1 MSNTEDNRLLLLYKK
16 FQSKTASVE
25 ELTELNNFLASEGAE
40 QHLFELVEKEYQS
53 SEIKQPEL
61 SEFRA
66 GQIFQQIT
74 SQPQTHR
81 KVRKLWPRIAGVA
94 AIAALL
100 AIAILFKDQIL
111 SIGNQSQVVSSNQD
125 IAPGKS
131 VATLTLANGRKI
143 LLSAMPSGELA
154 NESGVTI
161 SKTSDGEI
169 LYEIKEH
176 SAAES
181 GQHNLLS
188 TAMGETYQ
196 VKLPDG
202 SRVWLNA
209 ASSLKYPV
217 SFSSLKDRR
226 VELHGEAYFEI
237 AKDKLHPF
245 LVETDGQEVTVL
257 GTHFN
262 IKAYQQDKN
271 IVTTLAEG
279 SVRVGYQASAWSDHG
294 KIVYKDEVILSPGQ
308 QSLLKGETIS
318 VSKAVLEESLAWK
331 DGNFVFNDANIEK
344 IMQDIARWYNIQ
356 VVYEGSVPAGKFSGN
371 VSRTKNI
378 SQILRA
384 LESTKLV
391 HFKIEGRKVYVS
403 K

>member
-1 MSNTEDNRLLLLYKK
+1 MSNIEDNRLILLYQK

-25 ELTELNNFLASEGAE
+25 ELTEFNNFLAEEGAE
-40 QHLFELVEKEYQS
+40 QHLCELIEKEYQS
-53 SEIKQPEL
+53 SEIKQTEL
-61 SEFRA
+61 SELRA
-66 GQIFQQIT
+66 EQIFHQIT
-74 SQPQTHR
+74 SQPQTLH

-94 AIAALL
+94 AIAGMLG
-100 AIAILFKDQIL
+100 IAILFKDQIV

-125 IAPGKS
+125 IAPGRTA
-131 VATLTLANGRKI
+131 ATLTLANGRKI

-169 LYEIKEH
+169 LYEIKEN
-176 SAAES
+176 SAAKP

-226 VELHGEAYFEI
+226 VELHGEAYFEV

-294 KIVYKDEVILSPGQ
+294 KIVYKDDVILSPGQ

-318 VSKAVLEESLAWK
+318 VSKALLEESLAWK

-344 IMQDIARWYNIQ
+344 IMQDIARWYNIE
-356 VVYEGSVPAGKFSGN
+356 VFYEGPFPTGAFSGN
-371 VSRTKNI
+371 ISRSKNI
-378 SQILRA
+378 SQILKA

>member
-1 MSNTEDNRLLLLYKK
+1 MSNTEDNRLLLLYQK

-40 QHLFELVEKEYQS
+40 QHLFELIEKEYQS

-66 GQIFQQIT
+66 GEIFLQIT
-74 SQPQTHR
+74 SLPQTHR
-81 KVRKLWPRIAGVA
+81 KIRKLWPRIAGVA
-94 AIAALL
+94 AIAGML
-100 AIAILFKDQIL
+100 AISILFKDEIL
-111 SIGNQSQVVSSNQD
+111 SIGNQSQVVASNHD

-131 VATLTLANGRKI
+131 AATLTLANGRKI

-154 NESGVTI
+154 NESGVTV
-161 SKTSDGEI
+161 SKTSDGKI
-169 LYEIKEH
+169 LYEIKENG
-176 SAAES
+176 AAKP

-217 SFSSLKDRR
+217 SFSSLTDRR
-226 VELHGEAYFEI
+226 VELHGEAYFEV

-262 IKAYQQDKN
+262 IKAYKEDKN

-318 VSKAVLEESLAWK
+318 VSKAALEESLAWK

-344 IMQDIARWYNIQ
+344 IMQDIARWYNIE
-356 VVYEGSVPAGKFSGN
+356 VFYEGPFPTGAFSGN
-371 VSRTKNI
+371 ISRSKNI
-378 SQILRA
+378 SQILKA

>member
-1 MSNTEDNRLLLLYKK
+1 MSNIEDNRLLLLYQK

-40 QHLFELVEKEYQS
+40 QHLFELIEKEYRS
-53 SEIKQPEL
+53 FEIKQPEL

-74 SQPQTHR
+74 GQPQLHR
-81 KVRKLWPRIAGVA
+81 KIRKLWPRIAGVA
-94 AIAALL
+94 AVAGLL
-100 AIAILFKDQIL
+100 AISILFKDQIL
-111 SIGNQSQVVSSNQD
+111 PIGNQSQAVSSNQD

-131 VATLTLANGRKI
+131 AATLTLANGKKI

-154 NESGVTI
+154 NESGAII
-161 SKTSDGEI
+161 SKTSDGKI
-169 LYEIKEH
+169 VYEVKEN
-176 SAAES
+176 STEGP
-181 GQHNLLS
+181 GQNNLLS

-217 SFSSLKDRR
+217 SFSSLKNRR
-226 VELHGEAYFEI
+226 VELHGEAYFEV

-262 IKAYQQDKN
+262 IKAYTQDKN

-279 SVRVGYQASAWSDHG
+279 SVRVGYQAAAWSDHG

-318 VSKAVLEESLAWK
+318 VSKAALEESLAWK

-344 IMQDIARWYNIQ
+344 IMQDIARWYNIE
-356 VVYEGSVPAGKFSGN
+356 VYYKGPSPAGAFSGN
-371 VSRTKNI
+371 VSRSKNI
-378 SQILRA
+378 SQILKA

>member
-1 MSNTEDNRLLLLYKK
+1 MSNTEDNRLLLLYQK

-131 VATLTLANGRKI
+131 AATLTLANGRKI

-226 VELHGEAYFEI
+226 VELHGEAYFEV

-262 IKAYQQDKN
+262 IKAYKQDKN

-318 VSKAVLEESLAWK
+318 VSKAALEESLAWK

-344 IMQDIARWYNIQ
+344 IMQDIARWYNIE
-356 VVYEGSVPAGKFSGN
+356 VFYEGPFPTGAFSGN
-371 VSRTKNI
+371 ISRSKNI
-378 SQILRA
+378 SQILKA

>member
-1 MSNTEDNRLLLLYKK
+1 MSNTEDNRLLLLYQK

-40 QHLFELVEKEYQS
+40 QHLFELIEKEYQL

-66 GQIFQQIT
+66 AQIFQQIT

-81 KVRKLWPRIAGVA
+81 KIRSLWPRIAGVA
-94 AIAALL
+94 AIAGMLV
-100 AIAILFKDQIL
+100 ISILFKDQFL

-131 VATLTLANGRKI
+131 AATLTLANGRKI
-143 LLSAMPSGELA
+143 LLTSVPSGELA

-161 SKTSDGEI
+161 SKTSNGEI
-169 LYEIKEH
+169 LYEIKEN
-176 SAAES
+176 SETKP

-226 VELHGEAYFEI
+226 VELHGEAYFEV

-262 IKAYQQDKN
+262 IKAYKQDKN

-318 VSKAVLEESLAWK
+318 VSKAALEESLAWK

-344 IMQDIARWYNIQ
+344 IMQDIARWYNIE
-356 VVYEGSVPAGKFSGN
+356 VLYEGPFPTGAFSGN
-371 VSRTKNI
+371 ISRSKNI

>member
-1 MSNTEDNRLLLLYKK
+1 MPNIEDNRLLLLLQK

-25 ELTELNNFLASEGAE
+25 ELTEFNNFLAGEGAE
-40 QHLFELVEKEYQS
+40 QRLFELIERAYQS
-53 SEIKQPEL
+53 TEIHQTEL
-61 SEFRA
+61 SELRA
-66 GQIFQQIT
+66 GQIFHQIT
-74 SQPQTHR
+74 SQPQTLH

-94 AIAALL
+94 AIAAMLTV
-100 AIAILFKDQIL
+100 AILFKDQTL

-131 VATLTLANGRKI
+131 AATLTLANGRKI

-154 NESGVTI
+154 SESGVTI
-161 SKTSDGEI
+161 SKTLDGEI
-169 LYEIKEH
+169 VYEIKEN
-176 SAAES
+176 SAAKP

-226 VELHGEAYFEI
+226 VELHGEAYFEV

-262 IKAYQQDKN
+262 IKAYRQDKN

-279 SVRVGYQASAWSDHG
+279 SVKVGYQASAWSDHG
-294 KIVYKDEVILSPGQ
+294 KIVYQDEVILTPGQ
-308 QSLLKGETIS
+308 QSLLKGETMS

-331 DGNFVFNDANIEK
+331 DGNFVFNDAKIEK
-344 IMQDIARWYNIQ
+344 IMQDIARWYNIE
-356 VVYEGSVPAGKFSGN
+356 VFYKGPFPTGAFSGN
-371 VSRTKNI
+371 VSRSKNI
-378 SQILRA
+378 SQILKA

>member
-1 MSNTEDNRLLLLYKK
+1 MPNTEDNRLLLLYQK

-25 ELTELNNFLASEGAE
+25 ELTELNTFLASGGAE
-40 QHLFELVEKEYQS
+40 QHLFELIEREYQS
-53 SEIKQPEL
+53 SEIKQPKL

-81 KVRKLWPRIAGVA
+81 KIRKLWPRIAGVA
-94 AIAALL
+94 AIAGLL

-111 SIGNQSQVVSSNQD
+111 STGNQSQVVSSNQD
-125 IAPGKS
+125 IAPGRS
-131 VATLTLANGRKI
+131 AATLTLANGRKI
-143 LLSAMPSGELA
+143 LLSAIPSGELA
-154 NESGVTI
+154 SESGVTI
-161 SKTSDGEI
+161 SKTSDGKI
-169 LYEIKEH
+169 VYEIKEN
-176 SAAES
+176 SAAKP

-188 TAMGETYQ
+188 TAIGETYQ

-202 SRVWLNA
+202 SSVWLNA

-226 VELHGEAYFEI
+226 VELHGEAYFEV

-262 IKAYQQDKN
+262 IKAYRQDKN

-294 KIVYKDEVILSPGQ
+294 KIVYKDEVILNPGQ
-308 QSLLKGETIS
+308 QSRLKGETIS
-318 VSKAVLEESLAWK
+318 VSNADMEESLAWK
-331 DGNFVFNDANIEK
+331 DGNFVFNDAKIEK
-344 IMQDIARWYNIQ
+344 IMQDIARWYNIE
-356 VVYEGSVPAGKFSGN
+356 VFYEGPSPTGAFFGN
-371 VSRTKNI
+371 ISRSKNI
-378 SQILRA
+378 SQILKA

>member
-1 MSNTEDNRLLLLYKK
+1 MSNIEDNRLLLLFHK

-25 ELTELNNFLASEGAE
+25 ELTEFNYFLAEEGAE
-40 QHLFELVEKEYQS
+40 QRLFELIEREYKS
-53 SEIKQPEL
+53 AEIHQTEL
-61 SEFRA
+61 NEISA
-66 GQIFQQIT
+66 QQIFHQIT
-74 SQPQTHR
+74 SQPQTLH
-81 KVRKLWPRIAGVA
+81 KVRRLWPRIAGVA
-94 AIAALL
+94 AIAAMLV
-100 AIAILFKDQIL
+100 IVILFKDQV
-111 SIGNQSQVVSSNQD
+111 SIGNQSQAVSSNQD

-131 VATLTLANGRKI
+131 AATLTLASGRKI

-169 LYEIKEH
+169 LYEIKEN
-176 SAAES
+176 SAAKP

-226 VELHGEAYFEI
+226 VELHGEAYFEV

-262 IKAYQQDKN
+262 IKAYRQDKD

-294 KIVYKDEVILSPGQ
+294 KIIYKDEVILSPGQ

-356 VVYEGSVPAGKFSGN
+356 VFYEGPLPAGAFSGN
-371 VSRTKNI
+371 ISRSKNI
-378 SQILRA
+378 SQILKA